1 MAEAIDELKQKIALY
16 EQNGAAKLYYALNRK
31 MNEIADMLN
40 NVKLAGL
47 ALDDKNDK
55 TFERLKVLWTDSK
68 TISEA
73 AKVIGDGAGITGNE
87 KNDVDKKPFVDT
99 IAEKRL

>member
-1 MAEAIDELKQKIALY
+1 
-16 EQNGAAKLYYALNRK
+16 
-31 MNEIADMLN
+31 MN
-40 NVKLAGL
+40 
-47 ALDDKNDK
+47 KNDK